1 MILLSSVSGTQ
12 SIFLGVSIAILLV
25 ALVISELIEHEKRKD
40 LEMMLNPAILG
51 LIIVFIFFV
60 IARVSQ
66 LIK

>member
-1 MILLSSVSGTQ
+1 MILLSAAFSTQ

-25 ALVISELIEHEKRKD
+25 AVVISELIEHEKRKD

-51 LIIVFIFFV
+51 LLLVFIFFV
-60 IARVSQ
+60 IARVMT

>member
-1 MILLSSVSGTQ
+1 MILLSSVSSTQ

-40 LEMMLNPAILG
+40 IEMLLNPAILG
-51 LIIVFIFFV
+51 LLIVFVFFV

>member
-1 MILLSSVSGTQ
+1 MILLSAISSAQ

-40 LEMMLNPAILG
+40 LEMTLNPAILG
-51 LIIVFIFFV
+51 LLIVFVFFV